1 MAWMSVLA
9 RAGPPSVSDHVG
21 RETLTVEPRVNSPV
35 NETWPVGYSRG
46 MVMGPPPPPGSGTT
60 PGLLAGQLLVA
71 TELLPFLMSNEN
83 VYVSPAFGAGAAAPS
98 IFNLRLVG
106 SGFAMVKVAP
116 TGDPF
121 KV

>member
-1 MAWMSVLA
+1 
-9 RAGPPSVSDHVG
+9 
-21 RETLTVEPRVNSPV
+21 
-35 NETWPVGYSRG
+35 

-60 PGLLAGQLLVA
+60 PGLLTGQLLVA
-71 TELLPFLMSNEN
+71 TESLPFLMSNEN